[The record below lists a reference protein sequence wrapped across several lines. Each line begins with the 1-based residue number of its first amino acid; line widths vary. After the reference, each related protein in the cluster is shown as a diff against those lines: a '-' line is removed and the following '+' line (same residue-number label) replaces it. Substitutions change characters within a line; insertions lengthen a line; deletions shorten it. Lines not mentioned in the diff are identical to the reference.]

1 MSRPRFLALLLVI
14 ATMAVVAAPISGQTT
29 RRAYL
34 PFVAREA
41 TPTPP
46 PTPTPVPTAIRLRYR
61 AYLQDQGWSEWQA
74 ENGIAGAPGGRAIQ
88 AVQVELVSAPPGV
101 GLRYRA
107 LQIDRPPPDFVGSG
121 QLSGSIDPNAKVE
134 AIQLQLTGAP
144 AGTAISTEVYAAGWG
159 WLGYVREGWVAG
171 STGALRPLE
180 AFRAY
185 VRPGGIE
192 PARIGVAYTVNVE
205 SVGWLEWKR
214 DGDIAGS
221 TGQSLRLEA
230 FGVRLF
236 NRPEDMDIEYRAY
249 VADRGWQEWRS
260 GGAPA
265 GTYGESRAIWALE
278 MRLIRPYPGTVLT
291 YGAHFAN
298 RGWVYYASDDPA
310 RSNPI
315 LGNVSEQY
323 RLEAIQVT
331 VAPSQP

>member
-1 MSRPRFLALLLVI
+1 MSRLRFLALLAV
-14 ATMAVVAAPISGQTT
+14 AAMALLAAPIGGQTT
-29 RRAYL
+29 QRTLL
-34 PFVAREA
+34 PFVAHDA
-41 TPTPP
+41 TPTPAAA
-46 PTPTPVPTAIRLRYR
+46 AIRLRYR
-61 AYLQDQGWSEWQA
+61 AYLQDQGWTEWQA
-74 ENGIAGAPGGRAIQ
+74 ESGIAGTPAGGRAVQ
-88 AVQVELVSAPPGV
+88 AIQVELVSAPPGV

-107 LQIDRPPPDFVGSG
+107 LQIDRPPPDYVGSG
-121 QLSGSIDPNAKVE
+121 QTSGSIDPNGKVE
-134 AIQLQLTGAP
+134 ALQIRLTGAP
-144 AGTAISTEVYAAGWG
+144 SGTTISTEVYAAGWG

-171 STGALRPLE
+171 STGSLRPLE
-180 AFRAY
+180 GFRAY
-185 VRPGGIE
+185 VRPGGVE
-192 PARIGVAYTVNVE
+192 PARIHVAYTVNVE

-291 YGAHFAN
+291 YSAHFAN
-298 RGWVYYASDDPA
+298 KGWSYFASDDPN
-310 RSNPI
+310 RREPI
-315 LGNVSEQY
+315 LGSIVEQF

-331 VAPSQP
+331 VAASQP